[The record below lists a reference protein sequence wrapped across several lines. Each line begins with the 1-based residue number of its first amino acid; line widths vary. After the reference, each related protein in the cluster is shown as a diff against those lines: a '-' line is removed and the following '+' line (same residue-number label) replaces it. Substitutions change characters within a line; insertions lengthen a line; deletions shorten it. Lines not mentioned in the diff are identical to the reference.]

1 MNISGDMRVSSSSSE
16 SLMESPNNF
25 LKEIL
30 SETGVSRSLLDSA
43 LVGVTIT
50 GRARRAS
57 SRGLISAD
65 GAGWGSVFGGRAAK
79 VLGFS
84 TSVEGSFDVW
94 SGSFCALASLLA
106 FFKKG
111 GSVYIV
117 LLPLGFQGGRAGH

>member
-1 MNISGDMRVSSSSSE
+1 MNISGHLRVSSSSSE
-16 SLMESPNNF
+16 SLMGSPTNL

-84 TSVEGSFDVW
+84 TSVEGGFDVW
-94 SGSFCALASLLA
+94 SGSFFALASLLA
-106 FFKKG
+106 F
-111 GSVYIV
+111 
-117 LLPLGFQGGRAGH
+117 